1 MLSVE
6 LDEAAKYD
14 WLHVAIT
21 DLRDVG
27 LLKDLISE
35 GACVNMPENN
45 PEGFVCSPLMQCVE
59 YDFVEGVSV
68 LVEGGAEVDFRS
80 PLCPYK
86 ATPLHRAIQED
97 NLPIVK
103 ELMSYGADPY
113 RLVMGFSSFSGKPFS
128 WDCFDLAEFVDS
140 DGMKSYLRKYKVCCL
155 KLVCVLCVGCKWS
168 V

>member
-6 LDEAAKYD
+6 LDEAAKYG

-59 YDFVEGVSV
+59 YDFVEGMSV

-86 ATPLHRAIQED
+86 ATPLHRAVQED

-113 RLVMGFSSFSGKPFS
+113 RLVTGLSSLSGKPFS